1 MAQLPPPAVMMRA
14 STKRDASFDGIF
26 YIAVRTTGIFCRPS
40 CPAKSPR
47 PENKEFY
54 ATPREALFAGYRPC
68 LRCRPLQTGGA
79 HPEEISRLLRS
90 VDDNPAARLK
100 DGDLRR
106 MGLSPSRLRRY
117 FLGRFGM
124 TFHAYARSRRLGEA
138 FQRIKKGAPL
148 EDVILGHGYES
159 HSGFRDAFKH
169 LFGKPPGRAS
179 ALECITTG
187 WVETPLGPMVAA
199 SIKEGVCLLEFTD
212 RRMIEAQL
220 TTLRKRIGRPITA
233 GAGPH
238 LDQLR
243 EELAAYF
250 AGRLRSFKVPLHAPG
265 TPFQERVWRELLRI
279 PWGQTRSYEEIARRI
294 GSPQACRAVGTANG
308 MNRIAIVIPCHRVV
322 NTGGALGGY
331 GGGLW
336 RKHWMLELERGA
348 VHRADEVKL
357 RRLQQE
363 KVDSSRN
370 VVG

>member
-1 MAQLPPPAVMMRA
+1 MASLPPPAVMLRA
-14 STKRDASFDGIF
+14 STRRDASFDGIF
-26 YIAVRTTGIFCRPS
+26 YVAVRTTGIFCRPS
-40 CPAKSPR
+40 CPAKTPLAR
-47 PENKEFY
+47 NKEYF

-68 LRCRPLQTGGA
+68 LRCKPLQAGGE
-79 HPEEISRLLRS
+79 HPREIRALLGRIDAEPS
-90 VDDNPAARLK
+90 TRLK

-117 FLGRFGM
+117 FLSRFGM

-138 FQRIKKGAPL
+138 FQRIKRGAPL

-169 LFGKPPGRAS
+169 LFGKPPGRAG
-179 ALECITTG
+179 ALECIATG

-199 SIKEGVCLLEFTD
+199 STREGVCLLEFTD

-220 TTLRKRIGRPITA
+220 TTLRKRVGLPIVA
-233 GAGPH
+233 GGSAH
-238 LDQLR
+238 LDKLR
-243 EELAAYF
+243 RELAAYF
-250 AGRLRSFKVPLHAPG
+250 EGKLTRFTVPLHAPG
-265 TPFQERVWRELLRI
+265 TPFQEKVWAELLRI
-279 PWGQTRSYEEIARRI
+279 PFGQTRSYEDIARRI

-336 RKHWMLELERGA
+336 RKHWLLELERGA
-348 VHRADEVKL
+348 TSEGRVTPASTL
-357 RRLQQE
+357 TRRSGQA
-363 KVDSSRN
+363 
-370 VVG
+370 